1 MTPFRI
7 QLGRTVRALRA
18 NAGFSQEGLAAA
30 ARVHRTLIGSLERGR
45 GNPSL
50 ETLERLAR
58 GLRMAVWQLLLM
70 AETKEGPEGDRRR

>member
-1 MTPFRI
+1 
-7 QLGRTVRALRA
+7 
-18 NAGFSQEGLAAA
+18 
-30 ARVHRTLIGSLERGR
+30 LIGSLERGR